1 MKSTKLE
8 IFETLGMLLALFM
21 LFALSSGVVMAD
33 SYPNKPVRLIV
44 PFPPGGTTDGVGRLL
59 ASKLSERLGKQV
71 IVDNRGGGGTT
82 IGTAAVA
89 QANPD
94 GYTLLLSSSSL
105 TTTNALQKLPYD
117 PMKSLVPVARLL
129 TGETVLVAH
138 PSVPAKSV
146 KELITLAK
154 QTPGKLIFASP
165 GVGSTNHMAIEL
177 FKIMANI
184 DFLIAQFKGAAPAM
198 TDLLGGHS
206 HALICSLGA
215 AVPHIHAG
223 KFRALGTGGAKRS
236 VMLPDVP
243 TIAEAG
249 LPGYQ
254 AVVWWGIHVPAGTP
268 APIIDRLTNE
278 FKVIA
283 AMDEIKKQ
291 ALNEGADVDY
301 MGPTEFAKFIEGE
314 MIQWA
319 RTVKEANIKVG
330 W

>member
-1 MKSTKLE
+1 MKSRKLE
-8 IFETLGMLLALFM
+8 IFKTLGMLLALFI
-21 LFALSSGVVMAD
+21 LFALSAGVVMAD
-33 SYPNKPVRLIV
+33 SYPIKPVRLIV

-117 PMKSLVPVARLL
+117 PMKSLVPVTRLL

-215 AVPHIHAG
+215 ALPHIKSG
-223 KFRALGTGGAKRS
+223 KFTALGTGGAKRS
-236 VMLPDVP
+236 IMLPDVP

-254 AVVWWGIHVPAGTP
+254 AVVWWGIHVPAGTS

-278 FKVIA
+278 FKVIV
-283 AMDEIKKQ
+283 AMDEVKRQ

-301 MGPTEFAKFIEGE
+301 MGPTEFGKFIEGE
-314 MIQWA
+314 MIQWV